1 MLPTSRA
8 RLWNA
13 KHPCH
18 EYGVI
23 DHEIVWAVVDSGID
37 ARHPHVSALDLA
49 RKPPPSTDPAAAER
63 RTQQPPATLHRD
75 FSGPREAAAGA
86 GAGW

>member
-23 DHEIVWAVVDSGID
+23 DHAIVWAVVDSRLTPLAQNWQGSSVSRDSPTLEWSSEPGQRHMAVTGI
-37 ARHPHVSALDLA
+37 RS
-49 RKPPPSTDPAAAER
+49 
-63 RTQQPPATLHRD
+63 
-75 FSGPREAAAGA
+75 
-86 GAGW
+86 

>member
-23 DHEIVWAVVDSGID
+23 DHEIVWAVVDSRLTPL
-37 ARHPHVSALDLA
+37 AQELA
-49 RKPPPSTDPAAAER
+49 RLLGES
-63 RTQQPPATLHRD
+63 
-75 FSGPREAAAGA
+75 
-86 GAGW
+86 